1 MTSSSTGK
9 RKRKPLRAKNTE
21 STKPFSLEY
30 LTLDQRFFISP
41 INAQVVSVESASDE
55 EFDTFIRQYVKI
67 GWTLEERVNALID
80 ALDAGAKIVF
90 HDENKAEDKVEE
102 KLGESQ
108 DKSADATQF
117 FTVDEQ
123 ASEADVQKNSEPL
136 IVEQN
141 ETVSAPKTD
150 ETESKAEEKNL
161 VLNK

>member
-30 LTLDQRFFISP
+30 L
-41 INAQVVSVESASDE
+41 V
-55 EFDTFIRQYVKI
+55 
-67 GWTLEERVNALID
+67 WTLEERVNALID